1 MKFMLN
7 LNHPPIFYQPLKVKR
22 TLPKLRA
29 WPSCLLAS
37 SLWCGCLQIYQQS
50 LHDAWLFRGWK
61 RGGPGWRDS
70 RSRFME
76 DKVLGAFTI
85 HRK

>member
-22 TLPKLRA
+22 TLPKLFTSKFFVV
-29 WPSCLLAS
+29 WLFTNLPTK
-37 SLWCGCLQIYQQS
+37 S

>member
-1 MKFMLN
+1 MLN

-37 SLWCGCLQIYQQS
+37 SLWCGCLQIYQQGLCMMRGFLEGGKGEGLEGVKIT
-50 LHDAWLFRGWK
+50 LHGK
-61 RGGPGWRDS
+61 
-70 RSRFME
+70 
-76 DKVLGAFTI
+76 
-85 HRK
+85 